1 MADNQTFD
9 IRVNDLGFYTMRSS
23 VLPSADHVLV
33 STGVEGKME
42 WRPYSSGSLPT
53 SWVDI
58 SNTSTILGWASYTS
72 KIIRYYVIGKMVVV
86 TYSIAGTSNNIL
98 TNFTLPIASSINS
111 AAATDVCFGADNGT
125 QDYITAILSAGSST
139 INFLYQASLPWTNSG
154 LKIVTGHTIYEI
166 D

>member
-1 MADNQTFD
+1 MGQGNQTFN
-9 IRVNDLGFYTMRSS
+9 VEVQDLGFNTMRST
-23 VLPSADHVLV
+23 LYPSADHVLV
-33 STGVEGKME
+33 STGIDGKLE
-42 WRPYSSGSLPT
+42 WRPYSSIST

-58 SNTSTILGWASYTS
+58 SNTSTIIGWASYTS
-72 KIIRYYVIGKMVVV
+72 KRIRYYVIGKMVVV

-154 LKIVTGHTIYEI
+154 VKIVTGHTIYEI